1 MSFICLYF
9 GLFTL
14 CWKCWKDLFWVLLQ
28 VTGSHS
34 DHSAW
39 YHSADGYAHGSW
51 GIKLLI
57 QVFFWQYN
65 PQGSFIPFSNCKLHV
80 CLSFWSYLHYCLAL
94 TYNIFGGWDFPRVTS
109 KRFGCLCSLLFS
121 PFCLLC
127 MIVVYPIGHTKW
139 GITSTYIL
147 DSWSWGEFF
156 LPVIIII
163 ISFHIFLKTCDYD
176 CCSPFMILI
185 YIVLLGHLQC
195 RTKPNTKLPFTP
207 FLV

>member
-1 MSFICLYF
+1 MPFICLYF

-14 CWKCWKDLFWVLLQ
+14 CWKCWKCWKDLFWVLLQ

-80 CLSFWSYLHYCLAL
+80 CFSFWSYLHYCLAL
-94 TYNIFGGWDFPRVTS
+94 TYNIFGGWDFLRVTS
-109 KRFGCLCSLLFS
+109 KCFDCLCSLLFVVLT
-121 PFCLLC
+121 LLSFMYDC
-127 MIVVYPIGHTKW
+127 GLPCRSYEMRHY
-139 GITSTYIL
+139 
-147 DSWSWGEFF
+147 FF
-156 LPVIIII
+156 LHTWLVKLRWVFSSCNNNNNFFSYFSKNLWLWLLF
-163 ISFHIFLKTCDYD
+163 SFYD
-176 CCSPFMILI
+176 PDLQSALRASPM
-185 YIVLLGHLQC
+185 
-195 RTKPNTKLPFTP
+195 
-207 FLV
+207 